1 MKTISNISLLENSL
15 GESQFQNSGVPRS
28 RAQAQDKPALGAV
41 GFRSSKETINGNS
54 KVDSAEIANSLN
66 TAINKNNSSIKEAI
80 ETADATDF
88 SDGPDSDVGASA
100 PAGSVMSDLVSR
112 NALIDVLQ
120 GVITRH
126 DPKKHSQTVCDI
138 YRDMYYHDATS
149 GSAIELLATIPFSDF
164 SLTGVKDEKMA
175 RVYLDSIESMNCEL
189 LLPNISVD
197 YNCIGGVVLSTRW
210 DENEKAYRGVVP
222 HRMDYCTFA
231 QVPVF
236 GVDPIISVSLPA
248 YLMEA
253 LQREEV
259 RKRYENF
266 IPLDLLRDKTGPVK
280 GSRTGGGIE
289 LTPEDTIFIPRRAFL
304 KDFSGVSLLRRALPA
319 WLYEKALIRGTLDQV
334 YKRQRAIGHVTVEH
348 TEEWVPS
355 PEEMQ
360 AIAAMFLNADIDP
373 LGSVL
378 VTRSG
383 VNYNEV
389 RRGDDF
395 WRWDQNYDQIE
406 KIKLRALGV
415 SEAFVSADVTY
426 NQMEQALSVFME
438 SVKDYRA
445 CITRELFY
453 EKTFL
458 RISMAN
464 GYTKKK
470 AGNVLTTEMASMFG
484 NSGIYYDNNQQLLV
498 NIGSDT
504 PVSIPSG
511 FMNKEIGANIF
522 GANASDFLIPT
533 VVWRKRLMPEADESY
548 MQVLSLA
555 EEKGVPVTLRHWIAG
570 AGLHVDSLMQGLD
583 EDLRLREKVYEY
595 MQDLSELKRE
605 FKIGG
610 EGENPAG
617 GEDGG
622 NEGQEELEFARYL
635 ANKTLNPT
643 SSMPRKSIL
652 SRANPD
658 APQAEIANLDH
669 AGNRRYLSRKGR
681 AIRLEK
687 YNKIIAQASV
697 EIARRENY
705 QTKLQEDQLKEQATT
720 KIYT

>member
-15 GESQFQNSGVPRS
+15 GETQFQVGNVPKS
-28 RAQAQDKPALGAV
+28 RAADKQVGLGAIA
-41 GFRSSKETINGNS
+41 FRSSKQIVNGSDKN
-54 KVDSAEIANSLN
+54 DPTEIAKSITKETAARNKELLN
-66 TAINKNNSSIKEAI
+66 AL

-88 SDGPDSDVGASA
+88 SGGPDSDAGSSA
-100 PAGSVMSDLVSR
+100 PVGSVMSDLVSR

-120 GVITRH
+120 GVLTRH
-126 DPKKHSQTVCDI
+126 DPKKHSQTICDI
-138 YRDMYYHDATS
+138 YRDMYYHDPTC

-175 RVYLDSIESMNCEL
+175 RVFLDSIESMNCEL

-210 DENEKAYRGVVP
+210 DERDKAYRGVVP
-222 HRMDYCTFA
+222 HRMDYCTFS

-253 LQREEV
+253 IQREEV
-259 RKRYENF
+259 RKRYQDF
-266 IPLDLLRDKTGPVK
+266 IPLDLLKDRTSDKK

-360 AIAAMFLNADIDP
+360 VIASMFLNADIDP

-395 WRWDQNYDQIE
+395 WRWDQNYDVIE

-445 CITRELFY
+445 RITRELFY

-458 RISMAN
+458 RISMAH

-484 NSGIYYDNNQQLLV
+484 NSGIYYDDNQQLTV

-511 FMNKEIGANIF
+511 FMNREIAANIF
-522 GANASDFLIPT
+522 GANASDYITPT
-533 VVWRKRLMPEADESY
+533 VIWRKRLMPEADEAY
-548 MQVLSLA
+548 MQILSLA

-570 AGLHVDSLMQGLD
+570 AGMHVDSLMQGLD

-595 MQDLSELKRE
+595 QQDLAELKKE

-610 EGENPAG
+610 EEAPAG
-617 GEDGG
+617 GEGG
-622 NEGQEELEFARYL
+622 GEAEAQEELEFARYL
-635 ANKTLNPT
+635 ANRAVNPT
-643 SSMPRKSIL
+643 GSMPRKSIL
-652 SRANPD
+652 SRGNPD

-669 AGNRRYLSRKGR
+669 AGRRRFMSRKGR

-687 YNKIIAQASV
+687 YNKIIAEASV
-697 EIARRENY
+697 ELARRENHEI
-705 QTKLQEDQLKEQATT
+705 KLQEDVLKEQATR